1 MVLHPADPP
10 TDLGRMVDRAG
21 HESHIPF
28 ADWLFGTSDL
38 DRGASVKER
47 PQTPAPFF
55 LVGVEVTF
63 ERDSAV
69 SDSTT
74 LGIFPQRVRQRAALS
89 LEPFNMAE

>member
-1 MVLHPADPP
+1 
-10 TDLGRMVDRAG
+10 MVDRAG

-69 SDSTT
+69 SDSTA